1 MKLRL
6 DFITLF
12 PEIIEGY
19 FASGILSQGIKKGLI
34 EVHAHY
40 LRNWG
45 EGNYRQVD
53 DRVFGGGAGMLLMFE
68 PMQRAIAHV
77 ESEYEAASIKREDY
91 KIIATS
97 AGGETYLS
105 STAKRLVDCKAI
117 MILCGRYEGF
127 DQRILD
133 ELVDMEISI
142 GNYVLS
148 GGELAGLVI
157 ADSVG
162 RLVPGVLGNSESYQ
176 HDSFYKDDNLSQFP
190 QYTRPESLNY
200 EGKELKV
207 PDILLSGHH
216 AEIEKWRQSGV
227 KKVAIAKED
236 K

>member
-19 FASGILSQGIKKGLI
+19 FASGILSQGVKKGLI

-77 ESEYEAASIKREDY
+77 EDEYNAAGIKREDY

-105 STAKRLVDCKAI
+105 STAKKLVNCKAI

-133 ELVDMEISI
+133 ELVDMEVSI

-148 GGELAGLVI
+148 GGELAALVI

-162 RLVPGVLGNSESYQ
+162 RLVPGVLGNAESYQ
-176 HDSFYKDDNLSQFP
+176 HDSFYEDDNLSQFP
-190 QYTRPESLNY
+190 QYTRPESLIY
-200 EGKELKV
+200 RGKELKV

-216 AEIEKWRQSGV
+216 AEIEKWRKSGV
-227 KKVAIAKED
+227 KKVAAVKTNE
-236 K
+236 